1 MRTSKTDSELC
12 FKSSTTSSLVIFL
25 LPRGHFP
32 SAYVSCMPSTST
44 ISIRVAQCTQ
54 LRPEPLLHAQ
64 FTVQCPGYS
73 CFAGHIRMRSRGLAK
88 LNIGSRATTSLM
100 LKRAGGA
107 HSQSTLRSFKPKARF
122 SAPTI
127 EPTTEP
133 PDSQNSHVC
142 SARHNRLY

>member
-12 FKSSTTSSLVIFL
+12 FKSSTTSSLAIFL
-25 LPRGHFP
+25 LPRG
-32 SAYVSCMPSTST
+32 YVSCMPSTST

-73 CFAGHIRMRSRGLAK
+73 CFAGHIRMRSRGLVK

-100 LKRAGGA
+100 LKRAGRA
-107 HSQSTLRSFKPKARF
+107 HSHSTLRSFKPKARF

-133 PDSQNSHVC
+133 PDRQNSHVCAC
-142 SARHNRLY
+142 SARHNRSY